1 MGAIH
6 SSISTELLK
15 FCSIASPI
23 RTFVETGTFQG
34 DTVESAAAHFDE
46 VYSVELSDEL
56 HNLACKRFAE
66 RSNIRIEHGDSPKF
80 LEDRMEEFAGK
91 PVLFW
96 LGAHS
101 CHDGQTGGVDAQ
113 TPILRELE
121 AVKSLHPASI
131 LLIDDARLYL
141 CAPPGPCLPSEW
153 PDIDDLIRRL
163 YQLSGSH
170 RLIVLDDVIVFYPG
184 HLKDRFAEFARENGV
199 NWLAMAYGSEIA
211 DNLFSKVVGKK
222 REKQKVGPADNHK
235 MDISVVI
242 PTLNC
247 IQFLPDHLDSIESWL
262 SQVNE
267 VIVVDSYSTDGTFE
281 AFKRYLDHPNLKIL
295 SHPRGLYQSW
305 NFGIRQTTSKYV
317 YISTVGDSIEGKHLE
332 LLESMAEKS
341 GADVVV
347 SPPFFIQ
354 ENGMDAYQVKWPIH
368 SIFESYPELEE
379 IQPGP
384 LTAFLFSAINIPC
397 SILGSSASN
406 LYRGDYLRNRP
417 FPEDCSIVGDTAWSL
432 LHSADAKF
440 HFTKKIGSTFRFH
453 SKTPDMSKSGA
464 LYKVI
469 TRLLADA
476 ERIAADIRQKDLIT
490 EEEYQLVV
498 TLINGDRAVTQA
510 KEDFTNARKD
520 STSPWYLSN
529 NLRELRKLKKSRID
543 ELLAARRRLDG
554 LLKANR

>member
-6 SSISTELLK
+6 SSISSKLVK
-15 FCSIASPI
+15 FCSSVSPI
-23 RTFVETGTFQG
+23 KTFVETGTFHG
-34 DTVESAAAHFDE
+34 DSVETAAPYFDE
-46 VYSVELSDEL
+46 LWSVEHSEESYV
-56 HNLACKRFAE
+56 LAAKRFEE
-66 RSNIRIEHGDSPKF
+66 RPNIRIEHGESPKF
-80 LEDRMEEFAGK
+80 LEDRMEEYSSK
-91 PVLFW
+91 PVMFW
-96 LGAHS
+96 LDAHS
-101 CHDGQTGGVDAQ
+101 FHDGRTSCVDAR

-121 AVKSLHPASI
+121 AIKSLHPASI

-141 CAPPGPCLPSEW
+141 SSPPEPCLPSEW

-163 YQLSGSH
+163 YPLSGSH
-170 RLIVLDDVIVFYPG
+170 RVIILDDVIVFYPG
-184 HLKDRFAEFARENGV
+184 QLRNRFAEFARENGV
-199 NWLAMAYGSEIA
+199 NWLHMVYGAEIA

-222 REKQKVGPADNHK
+222 REEPKTVQASVHK

-247 IQFLPDHLDSIESWL
+247 MQFLPDHLDSIGAWL

-267 VIVVDSYSTDGTFE
+267 VVVVDSYSTDGTFE
-281 AFKRYLDHPNLKIL
+281 AFKRYLNHPNLKIL

-317 YISTVGDSIEGKHLE
+317 YISTVGDSIDGAHLRM
-332 LLESMAEKS
+332 LENLAEKS
-341 GADVVV
+341 AADVVV

-354 ENGMDAYQVKWPIH
+354 ENGMDAYQVRWPIH
-368 SIFESYPELEE
+368 SIFEVYPELDEF
-379 IQPGP
+379 QLKP
-384 LTAFLFSAINIPC
+384 LNAFLFSAINIPC

-406 LYRGDYLRNRP
+406 LYRGDYLRSRP

-432 LHSADAKF
+432 LHSGDAKF
-440 HFTKKIGSTFRFH
+440 HFTRKIGSTFRFH
-453 SKTPDMSKSGA
+453 SKTPDMSKSGT

-476 ERIAADIRQKDLIT
+476 ERIAGDMLRKDLIT
-490 EEEYQLVV
+490 EEEHRLIV
-498 TLINGDRAVTQA
+498 TLIQGDRRVSEA

-520 STSPWYLSN
+520 SASPWYLSK

-543 ELLAARRRLDG
+543 EFITARLHLDG
-554 LLKANR
+554 LLKSNR